1 MESRRLHFGQFEPAS
16 GRAATVV
23 VADGPLQVRA
33 VR

>member
-1 MESRRLHFGQFEPAS
+1 MKREGSPRKPAS